1 MRRAKLITK
10 ATRRP
15 TRGKWPPDPA
25 RVRSILEA
33 LEELYPDVDCELDRE
48 TPFQL
53 VCATI
58 LSAQCTDDRVNMVT
72 PELFRR
78 FPTPEAMARAPLP
91 TLEKIIRSTGF
102 YKQKA
107 KSLKGTAE
115 GILTRFGGEIPK
127 TIAELTTL
135 PGVARKTANVV
146 LGTAYGIAEGVV
158 VDTHIQRLAMRLG
171 LTRVAGTQGDRAGP
185 DEGAAPK
192 RAGFG
197 PVTRSSGTGGA
208 SASRAS
214 RTAPAARWRR
224 SARRLASKARRDDQA
239 VVRRELSRPPG
250 RPGARLA
257 APPWRRTIR
266 GPGGEAA
273 APPGADARPPCR
285 RCGRARAARRRS
297 RSSRPVGS

>member
-78 FPTPEAMARAPLP
+78 FPTPEAMSRAPLP

-107 KSLKGTAE
+107 KSLKGSAAA
-115 GILTRFGGEIPK
+115 LLARFGGEIPK
-127 TIAELTTL
+127 TIEELTSL

-146 LGTAYGIAEGVV
+146 LGTAFGIADGVV

-171 LTRVAGTQGDRAGP
+171 LTRATDPKDIERDLMKVLPRETWIRAGHQLIWHGRRVCFARKP
-185 DEGAAPK
+185 SCAACTLAPFCPS
-192 RAGFG
+192 AG
-197 PVTRSSGTGGA
+197 
-208 SASRAS
+208 
-214 RTAPAARWRR
+214 
-224 SARRLASKARRDDQA
+224 L
-239 VVRRELSRPPG
+239 
-250 RPGARLA
+250 
-257 APPWRRTIR
+257 
-266 GPGGEAA
+266 EA
-273 APPGADARPPCR
+273 
-285 RCGRARAARRRS
+285 
-297 RSSRPVGS
+297 